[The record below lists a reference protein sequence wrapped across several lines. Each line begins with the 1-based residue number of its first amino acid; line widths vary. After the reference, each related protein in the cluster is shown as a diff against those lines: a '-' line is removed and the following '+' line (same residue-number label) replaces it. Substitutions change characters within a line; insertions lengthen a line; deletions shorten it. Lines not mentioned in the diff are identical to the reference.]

1 VAAPGGG
8 ERNKS
13 VLGAVDDRVKVAN
26 VKLDGRR
33 RGRGLDLGLDTRLL
47 RDEAS
52 ERLEVAAAI
61 VVLGSER
68 ARGEVLEG

>member
-26 VKLDGRR
+26 VKLEGRW